1 VGTQTAPL
9 TGTGQA
15 PATDALSPSSLTFA
29 AQQVGTVSAS
39 QQVTLSNSG
48 DQLLT
53 GIVVAA
59 TGDFTAVNN
68 CGTTLQG
75 HGTCSIAVSYVPTV
89 AGAESGS
96 LAVTDEFRKQTVA
109 LTGIGVAP
117 PGASALPASINFG
130 GFAVGTTSTAQTVTV
145 TNSGG
150 YALTSLAAV
159 VTSGFALATNN
170 CPSTLAVAAT
180 CQLGVTFSAVAAGA
194 ATGTLTISA
203 ANLTQSLTVALSG
216 QGDDYSIAVTG
227 SSSAIVTSGQTATFA
242 LQLQGLGGTSGT
254 VALSCT
260 GAPQYAT
267 CSLNPASIAITAL
280 NSSSVT
286 ASIATGVSTS
296 ASSAL
301 RHNPPWKSLFPVL
314 ALALPLGFAG
324 LRRGKS
330 AQTMLLLAIIALTL
344 AGCGVTA
351 SSGSGSD
358 GGGGSGGS
366 GGGGGGGGGGTQNQT
381 PSGTYTITITGT
393 MSNITHSVPVTL
405 TVQ

>member
-1 VGTQTAPL
+1 
-9 TGTGQA
+9 
-15 PATDALSPSSLTFA
+15 
-29 AQQVGTVSAS
+29 
-39 QQVTLSNSG
+39 
-48 DQLLT
+48 
-53 GIVVAA
+53 VAA
-59 TGDFTAVNN
+59 TGDFTAVDN

-75 HGTCSIAVSYVPTV
+75 HGTCSITVSYVPAV

-109 LTGIGVAP
+109 LTGTGVAP

-130 GFAVGTTSTAQTVTV
+130 GYAVGTTSSTQTVTV

-150 YALTSLAAV
+150 YALTGLAAV

-170 CPSTLAVAAT
+170 CPATLALAAS
-180 CQLGVTFSAVAAGA
+180 CQLGVTFSAAAAGP

-216 QGDDYSIAVTG
+216 QGDDFSLAVTG
-227 SSSAIVTSGQTATFA
+227 SSTAIVTSGQTASFTV
-242 LQLQGLGGTSGT
+242 QLQGLGGTSGT

-267 CSLNPASIAITAL
+267 CSLNPASIAITGL

-296 ASSAL
+296 TSSAL
-301 RHNPPWKSLFPVL
+301 RHDPPWKAMLPVI

-330 AQTMLLLAIIALTL
+330 TQITLVLAIVALTL
-344 AGCGVTA
+344 AGCGVA
-351 SSGSGSD
+351 A
-358 GGGGSGGS
+358 SGGS
-366 GGGGGGGGGGTQNQT
+366 GGGGGGGGGGAGGGGAEAGPRIKPRPGPTR
-381 PSGTYTITITGT
+381 
-393 MSNITHSVPVTL
+393 
-405 TVQ
+405 